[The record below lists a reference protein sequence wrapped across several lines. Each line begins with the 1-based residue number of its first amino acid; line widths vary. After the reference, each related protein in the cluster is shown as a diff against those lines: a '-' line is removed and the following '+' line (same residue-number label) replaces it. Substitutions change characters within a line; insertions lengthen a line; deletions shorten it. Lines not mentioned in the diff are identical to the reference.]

1 MNRRGF
7 FKAVAATAVVAFA
20 AQTRFAQTALRAIE
34 PDWEK
39 IGRLY
44 SEALARSLIETKE
57 TIAANI
63 LNNAFTPNSFDR
75 LLEAPSD
82 YTQVSYGSASLVTV
96 DGELRGV

>member
-7 FKAVAATAVVAFA
+7 FKALAATAVVAFA
-20 AQTRFAQTALRAIE
+20 SQTRLAQTALRAIE

-57 TIAANI
+57 TLVANI
-63 LNNAFTPNSFDR
+63 MNNAFSVPRPTGGF
-75 LLEAPSD
+75 
-82 YTQVSYGSASLVTV
+82 ASLM
-96 DGELRGV
+96 DAHIE